1 MPEEANSKSDNWM
14 ERLARVKAARARLE
28 NYYGDS
34 DALAVLEK
42 HIADE
47 KWEIRQCVADA
58 IPLLPES
65 RLTPFIPL
73 CKDCNHYVSNSA
85 QSGSVP
91 EFRKTP
97 EKVRSGSRGTG
108 SERC

>member
-14 ERLARVKAARARLE
+14 ERLAKVKAARARLE

-58 IPLLPES
+58 IPLLPEKLLAEM
-65 RLTPFIPL
+65 RDKGAKARAELDLLKI
-73 CKDCNHYVSNSA
+73 
-85 QSGSVP
+85 
-91 EFRKTP
+91 R
-97 EKVRSGSRGTG
+97 R
-108 SERC
+108 

>member
-1 MPEEANSKSDNWM
+1 MPVESNLIPDNWR
-14 ERLARVKAARARLE
+14 ERLAKVKAARTRLE

-73 CKDCNHYVSNSA
+73 CKDCNH
-85 QSGSVP
+85 
-91 EFRKTP
+91 
-97 EKVRSGSRGTG
+97 
-108 SERC
+108 

>member
-14 ERLARVKAARARLE
+14 ERLAKVKAARARLE

-47 KWEIRQCVADA
+47 K
-58 IPLLPES
+58 
-65 RLTPFIPL
+65 
-73 CKDCNHYVSNSA
+73 
-85 QSGSVP
+85 SGSA
-91 EFRKTP
+91 
-97 EKVRSGSRGTG
+97 
-108 SERC
+108 